1 MKTKQRT
8 LAVLLVLILVLSG
21 ALFWLDRS
29 NTQTEEAAS
38 AAAEGDIPLSSFAA
52 GELET
57 IQYTYQG
64 ETLTLD
70 YDSGR
75 WTLEEDPDYHLD
87 ESACNTMVTA
97 LAALNAKRQLTAQP
111 GEDYGLSDPVVTVTV
126 KAAGETNTFAFGSE
140 NTVTGDLYVQKAR
153 DDAVYAVP
161 GNRAACFELTKAELF
176 GSFNPAGLTV
186 SALEKVSITTGS
198 GTLALTE
205 VSEPAGS
212 GASSEEADSDSVS
225 YQTVWR
231 LDSAPESDLDS
242 DTVQDLLSALAGY
255 VSAQVTGADPAAYGF
270 DAPLATVQAETADGT
285 ATLQYASN
293 ADGCWLMQDGDS
305 SVYAVDVSVVNA
317 ILQAA
322 ESLQGK

>member
-1 MKTKQRT
+1 M
-8 LAVLLVLILVLSG
+8 
-21 ALFWLDRS
+21 
-29 NTQTEEAAS
+29 
-38 AAAEGDIPLSSFAA
+38 
-52 GELET
+52 
-57 IQYTYQG
+57 
-64 ETLTLD
+64 
-70 YDSGR
+70 
-75 WTLEEDPDYHLD
+75 
-87 ESACNTMVTA
+87 
-97 LAALNAKRQLTAQP
+97 
-111 GEDYGLSDPVVTVTV
+111 
-126 KAAGETNTFAFGSE
+126 
-140 NTVTGDLYVQKAR
+140 
-153 DDAVYAVP
+153 YAVP